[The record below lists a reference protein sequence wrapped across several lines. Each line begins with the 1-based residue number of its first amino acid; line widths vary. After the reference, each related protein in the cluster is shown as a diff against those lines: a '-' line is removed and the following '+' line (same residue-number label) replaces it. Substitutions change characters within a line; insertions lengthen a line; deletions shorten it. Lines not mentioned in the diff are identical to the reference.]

1 LPGGRQLVKICAM
14 RLAFGFF
21 LRLFLCF
28 VGAKL
33 VLRGFEVPGRDYL
46 LALTVVLLIN
56 VYLFQYL
63 VFRERKPATE
73 APTAAAPK
81 QEPDKRPPA
90 EDSEGQSLT

>member
-1 LPGGRQLVKICAM
+1 M

-33 VLRGFEVPGRDYL
+33 VLRGFAVPGRDYL

-63 VFRERKPATE
+63 VFRDRKPAST
-73 APTAAAPK
+73 APAAAAPAQK
-81 QEPDKRPPA
+81 PEDPPPA
-90 EDSEGQSLT
+90 KDS

>member
-14 RLAFGFF
+14 RIAFGFF

-33 VLRGFEVPGRDYL
+33 VLRAFDLANRDYL

-63 VFRERKPATE
+63 VFRDRTPAAE
-73 APTAAAPK
+73 AAAVAAPAP
-81 QEPDKRPPA
+81 QSDELPPA
-90 EDSEGQSLT
+90 EKS